1 MDGYMKLS
9 LVQQLSLAFALAVT
23 MGPLT
28 HAATYYVD
36 RNHALAN
43 DANPGTATQP
53 FRSISRAAQ
62 VARAGDNVTVQ
73 AGQYVESVDVVNSG
87 TVTQPLS
94 FIANGSVVV
103 SPPTNGGARGSFN
116 VLGKSDIV
124 ISGFTVK
131 NGNYGIRVD
140 EDRAGTP
147 STRVTVKNNYPTL
160 TKSSGIFVSDS
171 RDVVVDSNVVEKT
184 NYGGRHEMISIIRT
198 DGFLVKNNEVFNGHF
213 VVNGVAM
220 KGKEGIDAK
229 TGSSNGRIV
238 NNKVHDLEELGIYND
253 AWDLLTQNI
262 EITGNVVYNCR
273 QGVALSSETGGLLKN
288 ILVANN
294 VLYNNRF
301 AGINVSPWG
310 YDGPRENIRIVNN
323 TVYGN
328 GENGIRI
335 GTRNI
340 YRVDIHNNLI
350 ANNNGP
356 ALNAVNAGLITTSY
370 NNLVLGKNPGNI
382 LSGTFE
388 GDPRFVGASTGNF
401 RLGSGSAAINKGR
414 TVAEVPAEILG
425 TLGPM
430 GGAYDVG
437 AYESN

>member
-1 MDGYMKLS
+1 MKLS
-9 LVQQLSLAFALAVT
+9 HVQQVTLALAFAVTISPLA
-23 MGPLT
+23 
-28 HAATYYVD
+28 HAATYHVD

-43 DANPGTATQP
+43 DANPGTASQP
-53 FRSISRAAQ
+53 FRTISRAAQ
-62 VARAGDNVTVQ
+62 VARPGDNVTVQ
-73 AGQYVESVDVVNSG
+73 AGQYAESVDIVNSG
-87 TVTQPLS
+87 TATQPIA
-94 FIANGSVVV
+94 FFANGSVVV
-103 SPPTNGGARGSFN
+103 SPPTTGGARASFN
-116 VLGKSDIV
+116 ILGKSDIV

-147 STRVTVKNNYPTL
+147 SARVTVKNNYATL

-171 RDVVVDSNVVEKT
+171 RDIVVDSNVVEKT

-198 DGFLVKNNEVFNGHF
+198 NGFLVKNNEVFNGHF
-213 VVNGVAM
+213 VVNGVVM

-238 NNKVHDLEELGIYND
+238 NNKVHDLDELGIYAD

-294 VLYNNRF
+294 VLYNNLF

-328 GENGIRI
+328 GENGVRI

-340 YRVDIHNNLI
+340 YGVEIYNNLV

-356 ALNAVNAGLITTSY
+356 ALNAVNVGLISSSY
-370 NNLVLGKNPGNI
+370 NNLVSGRNLGNI
-382 LSGTFE
+382 LSGTFD

-401 RLGSGSAAINKGR
+401 RLGSGSAAVNKGR
-414 TVAEVPAEILG
+414 TVAEVPADIVG
-425 TLGPM
+425 TLRPM